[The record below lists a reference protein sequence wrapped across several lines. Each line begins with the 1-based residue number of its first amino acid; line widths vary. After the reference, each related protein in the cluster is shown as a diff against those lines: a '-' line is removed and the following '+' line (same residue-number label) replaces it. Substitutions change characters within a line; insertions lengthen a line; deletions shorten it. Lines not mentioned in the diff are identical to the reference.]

1 MNPEKEADS
10 SRKGV
15 SERRSSH
22 RVSGP
27 ISVLLAVRAG
37 VAGLL
42 MGIAN
47 LIPGVSGGTMI
58 LALGLYEEFID
69 SVADVTALRFSW
81 RRIIFLGIVGGFA
94 VGAII
99 GLAGVILYLLFH
111 HTVAMFALFIG
122 LTLGGVP
129 LLSRSLKPVRMD
141 AVVAVLVGLG
151 LMVGVLLLKGGRGFP
166 HNTGMDFAS
175 GVVGSTTMVLP
186 GISGSYMLLVMDQY
200 DRVVGSVRDLK
211 DGVRSRDPG
220 VLKGSLAVVV
230 PVGIGAVLGIVL
242 LSNLLKF
249 LLHRFHRPTVGVL
262 LGVLLG
268 SVMGLWPFTQTVGA
282 KALEGRSF
290 EEILDCARDQHLP
303 GIEAI
308 DDKAVLIE
316 HITDRA
322 VWAQRTPPAITG
334 WAAATAVV
342 MVLVGFGATFG
353 LSRVGEKPGL
363 GSVDGASGGGRSR
376 GSG

>member
-1 MNPEKEADS
+1 
-10 SRKGV
+10 
-15 SERRSSH
+15 
-22 RVSGP
+22 
-27 ISVLLAVRAG
+27 
-37 VAGLL
+37 
-42 MGIAN
+42 
-47 LIPGVSGGTMI
+47 
-58 LALGLYEEFID
+58 
-69 SVADVTALRFSW
+69 
-81 RRIIFLGIVGGFA
+81 
-94 VGAII
+94 
-99 GLAGVILYLLFH
+99 
-111 HTVAMFALFIG
+111 
-122 LTLGGVP
+122 
-129 LLSRSLKPVRMD
+129 VRMD
-141 AVVAVLVGLG
+141 AVVAVLAGLG

-166 HNTGMDFAS
+166 HNPGMDFAS

-211 DGVRSRDPG
+211 DGVRSRDTG

-230 PVGIGAVLGIVL
+230 PFGIGAVLGIVL

-249 LLHRFHRPTVGVL
+249 LLHRFHRPTVGAL

-290 EEILDCARDQHLP
+290 EEILDYARGQHLP

-322 VWAQRTPPAITG
+322 VWAQRRPPAITLS
-334 WAAATAVV
+334 AAATAVA
-342 MVLVGFGATFG
+342 MVVVGFGTTFG
-353 LSRVGEKPGL
+353 LSRVGERPGL
-363 GSVDGASGGGRSR
+363 GAANRASVVR
-376 GSG
+376 GSDGSG